1 MRFLLFAAALATAAC
16 GSPKSDQSAPEE
28 PAPIAFDGA
37 LTTATTARAE
47 HGQRLTWVLGCR
59 GCHGKDLAGR
69 NFTEDDPQYGPVYAS
84 NLTLVLPHYSD
95 AAFEQLLRTGE
106 HPDRKA
112 LWLMPSELFQH
123 LSAPDVAALIA
134 YLRTVPPTGKPT
146 PLPVLSAQDKKDI
159 AAGEYKPAAQLV
171 REHKAVLPFDAGP
184 QHALGRYMTS
194 VTCAECH
201 GPKLEGKKGDTPDL
215 VIAGAY
221 SREEFE
227 RLITHGIAKGE
238 RKIKP
243 LMADVA
249 RNRFARL
256 TPHER
261 DALYAYLKAR
271 ADQPQ

>member
-1 MRFLLFAAALATAAC
+1 MRCLLFAALLATAAC
-16 GSPKSDQSAPEE
+16 DSPKSDQSKPDE
-28 PAPIAFDGA
+28 PTPIAFDGA
-37 LTTATTARAE
+37 SATDKAARIA
-47 HGQRLTWVLGCR
+47 HGERLTWVLGCR
-59 GCHGKDLAGR
+59 GCHGKDLTGR

-95 AAFEQLLRTGE
+95 AAIERLLRTGE

-112 LWLMPSELFQH
+112 LWIMPSEMFQH
-123 LSAPDVAALIA
+123 LSAPDMTALIA
-134 YLRTVPPTGKPT
+134 YLRTVAPAGKPT

-159 AAGEYKPAAQLV
+159 AAGAYKPAAQLV
-171 REHKAVLPFDAGP
+171 GELKAMLPADLGP
-184 QHALGRYMTS
+184 QQALGRYMTS

-215 VIAGAY
+215 IIAGVY

-227 RLITHGIAKGE
+227 TLITQGIAKDK

-243 LMADVA
+243 LMAVVA

-261 DALYAYLKAR
+261 DELYAYLKAR